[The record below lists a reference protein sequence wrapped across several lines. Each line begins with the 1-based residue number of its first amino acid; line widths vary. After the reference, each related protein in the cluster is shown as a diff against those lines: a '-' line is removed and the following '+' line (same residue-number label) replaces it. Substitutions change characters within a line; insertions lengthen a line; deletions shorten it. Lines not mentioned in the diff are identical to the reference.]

1 MKIFPITSINNF
13 FPDPNKVV
21 KFANSL
27 EYTKSEKGSY
37 PGKRTKNLSE
47 IDYDFFNKTILSILS
62 MYFENIENISY
73 SDTYLQFHKIKPF
86 SKSLTDI
93 RNKGWIHH
101 DRVTLGGLV
110 YLNKKSNPNSGT
122 HLFVPKKEP
131 VDNKSAVKTKLDFY
145 NKNKIDIKK
154 YEKEMKK
161 LENKF
166 IKTHEFK
173 NIYNTLVAF
182 DGFQWHNINNM
193 VSSLKEDRLTLVF
206 FIGKITTVDYPRL
219 RLDQIQNLDI

>member
-37 PGKRTKNLSE
+37 PGERTKNLAE
-47 IDYDFFNKTILSILS
+47 IDYKFFNKTILSILS
-62 MYFENIENISY
+62 MYFEDIDKINY
-73 SDTYLQFHKIKPF
+73 SDTYLHFHKIKPF
-86 SKSLTDI
+86 SNSLNDV

-101 DRVTLGGLV
+101 DKVPLGGLI
-110 YLNKKSNPNSGT
+110 YLNKNSDLNSGT
-122 HLFVPKKEP
+122 NLYIPKKEP
-131 VDNKSAVKTKLDFY
+131 VDNKKAIKTKLDFY
-145 NKNKIDIKK
+145 NNDKIDIKK
-154 YEKEMKK
+154 YEKEMKT

-193 VSSLKEDRLTLVF
+193 VCNPKEDRLTLVF
-206 FIGKITTVDYPRL
+206 FIGKITTNNYPKL
-219 RLDQIQNLDI
+219 RLETIQNLDI